1 MHQGTVGRALCA
13 LILLFVSLNPGYSQD
28 KSSPIY
34 PNLLVEIGLDFANAA
49 GSQVI
54 DRFDPVNRPQGK
66 MQING
71 TTHTQAQVN
80 FGFVPNYQMAVMELH
95 MWGNTSACT
104 TATRGK
110 VDAHVATQLSYMGH
124 KQLFLTENGFCSAP
138 GETSANLDYNILTG
152 VNTQFRR
159 PIDPLVRRLVHHVY
173 DKKKSQIDSQV
184 YQSGSEEL
192 QKQFE
197 TNALKTLAEANA
209 RYYEKLRDPM
219 TRRGIFPQR
228 VRLMTSDHQLGLR
241 SLLLEPT
248 GKAQHF
254 APVPDIQGWPD
265 LAVRV
270 EESMLNN
277 ASHTIFAGKSFDG
290 PALDKEFSTFL
301 KPLMGEP
308 VETTEKGEEFSITF
322 PEEKPIEI
330 HFRDQGFEVT
340 IRGEEFSTERGAFDG
355 MNTTGFYKLEKTDT
369 GLIAKRQGELKVYPP
384 NFVEGKDKL
393 SLREK
398 TMQELLRRKFGKVM
412 KPEFVVEEIKLPEAM
427 RKAGNLVT
435 TQVESNNGWLVL
447 GWRRKGA
454 Q

>member
-13 LILLFVSLNPGYSQD
+13 VTLLLVSLSAAHCQD

-34 PNLLVEIGLDFANAA
+34 PNLLVEVGLDFANAA
-49 GSQVI
+49 GSQLI
-54 DRFDPVNRPQGK
+54 ERCDPVDRPQGK
-66 MQING
+66 IQIHG
-71 TTHTQAQVN
+71 TAHTQAQVT
-80 FGFVPNYQMAVMELH
+80 FGFVPNYQMAVMEIY
-95 MWGNTSACT
+95 MQGATAAST
-104 TATRGK
+104 TASRGK
-110 VDAHVATQLSYMGH
+110 VDAHVATQLSYTGR
-124 KQLFLTENGFCSAP
+124 KQVYLTENGFCGAP
-138 GETSANLDYNILTG
+138 GETGASLDYNILTG

-159 PIDPLVRRLVHHVY
+159 PLDPLVRRLVHRVY
-173 DKKKSQIDSQV
+173 DKKKEQIDSQI

-197 TNALKTLAEANA
+197 TNALKTLTEANA

-248 GKAQHF
+248 GKPQHF
-254 APVPDIQGWPD
+254 SPVPEIQGWPD

-277 ASHTIFAGKSFDG
+277 ASHTIFAGKTFDG

-301 KPLMGEP
+301 KPLMGAP

-322 PEEKPIEI
+322 PDEKPIEI
-330 HFRDQGFEVT
+330 HFRDQGFQVT
-340 IRGEEFSTERGAFDG
+340 IRGEEFSTERGAFEG
-355 MNTTGFYKLEKTDT
+355 MDTTGFYKLEKTDT
-369 GLIAKRQGELKVYPP
+369 GLIAKRQGELEVYPRD
-384 NFVEGKDKL
+384 FKKGKDTL

-398 TMQELLRRKFGKVM
+398 AMQELLKRKFGKVM
-412 KPEFVVEEIKLPEAM
+412 KPEFVVDEIQLPEGA

-447 GWRRKGA
+447 AWRRKSK
-454 Q
+454 